1 MLCEQFGVCRS
12 SYKYW
17 RSRRRTIDSDKV
29 KLRALVSEK
38 HELSNGSA
46 GSRSI
51 SAMVSQHG
59 TDLSRYRARR
69 IMKDLGLVS
78 CQLPKHAYKKALQP
92 HVAIPNE
99 LSRRFNV
106 NAPNQVWCGD
116 VTYIWTGQRWSY
128 LAVVMDLFAR
138 KPVGWAL
145 SRSPDSNL
153 TKQALNMAYELRGK
167 PQGVLFHSD
176 QGSHYTSINFRQ
188 NLWRLQIRQSMSRC
202 GNCWDNAPMERFF
215 RSLKSE
221 WVPTKGY
228 SSFNEAQTS
237 ITQYIVGYYSQHR
250 PHQHNGGLPPNK
262 AEAKYNLISYTVAS
276 FT

>member
-17 RSRRRTIDSDKV
+17 RSRRRVINSDKV

-51 SAMVSQHG
+51 AAMVSQHG

-78 CQLPKHAYKKALQP
+78 CQLPKHAYRKALQP

-99 LSRRFNV
+99 LNRQFNV
-106 NAPNQVWCGD
+106 TAPNQAWCGD

-138 KPVGWAL
+138 KPVGGAL
-145 SRSPDSNL
+145 SRSPNSSL
-153 TKQALNMAYELRGK
+153 TK
-167 PQGVLFHSD
+167 
-176 QGSHYTSINFRQ
+176 
-188 NLWRLQIRQSMSRC
+188 
-202 GNCWDNAPMERFF
+202 
-215 RSLKSE
+215 
-221 WVPTKGY
+221 
-228 SSFNEAQTS
+228 
-237 ITQYIVGYYSQHR
+237 
-250 PHQHNGGLPPNK
+250 
-262 AEAKYNLISYTVAS
+262 
-276 FT
+276 